1 MTSRKSNIDFSLE
14 FGKNTSQTPPNASR
28 NENLATVKHVY
39 ASNTKL
45 KLCTFQ
51 HKEKNSDFIHLRI
64 CYFKALSSDFVE
76 MHIPLFF
83 VRYTLSQNEIFL
95 VCNYIRWKLIKFRR
109 AGIYISF
116 IISVKFLQIIKKTFS
131 STFNKKTFWPLYP
144 LIELEKNTL
153 WSRVIYDIWLYN
165 DGIWRAGNKKMNGWN
180 NLSPFFLFWIFS
192 LLFISSSFK
201 HQKGRDFKLIF
212 PVPYSYHI

>member
-1 MTSRKSNIDFSLE
+1 MEKIQARRPQIY
-14 FGKNTSQTPPNASR
+14 ASR

-109 AGIYISF
+109 AGIYISL

-131 STFNKKTFWPLYP
+131 STFNKKPSGPFILSLNWKRTHFDPELYMIFDCIMMEDEEQETKKCMGEIIWV
-144 LIELEKNTL
+144 LFFVLNFLTI
-153 WSRVIYDIWLYN
+153 IYI
-165 DGIWRAGNKKMNGWN
+165 
-180 NLSPFFLFWIFS
+180 FLVQTS
-192 LLFISSSFK
+192 
-201 HQKGRDFKLIF
+201 KG
-212 PVPYSYHI
+212 

>member
-1 MTSRKSNIDFSLE
+1 MTSRKSNVDFSLE

-83 VRYTLSQNEIFL
+83 LSGTLCRKMKFFWSVIIFGE
-95 VCNYIRWKLIKFRR
+95 N
-109 AGIYISF
+109 
-116 IISVKFLQIIKKTFS
+116 
-131 STFNKKTFWPLYP
+131 
-144 LIELEKNTL
+144 
-153 WSRVIYDIWLYN
+153 
-165 DGIWRAGNKKMNGWN
+165 
-180 NLSPFFLFWIFS
+180 
-192 LLFISSSFK
+192 
-201 HQKGRDFKLIF
+201 
-212 PVPYSYHI
+212 